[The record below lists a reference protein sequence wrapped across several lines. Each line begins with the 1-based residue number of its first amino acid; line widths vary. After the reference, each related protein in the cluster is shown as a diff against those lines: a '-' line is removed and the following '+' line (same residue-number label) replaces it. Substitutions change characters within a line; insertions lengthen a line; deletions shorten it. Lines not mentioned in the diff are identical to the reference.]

1 MAMEDDTRAFL
12 VLIVNTMSL
21 VLLWMMAN
29 VFFGIYIGYG
39 FFEGSPSWENLLY
52 YALAISSLVLILMR
66 IKRKWNI

>member
-29 VFFGIYIGYG
+29 VFFGIYMGYG
-39 FFEGSPSWENLLY
+39 FFEGSPSWKNLLY
-52 YALAISSLVLILMR
+52 FALAISSLVLILVR
-66 IKRKWNI
+66 IKRKWKI